1 MRREIATKERSKE
14 IIERVA
20 KQAKKRSEEY
30 LKLIDQK
37 DYEEISRRFS
47 MLTEPFITECL
58 KRVNQVLHELKIVVS
73 GATLVDR
80 LISIMTQMLV
90 IIPEIGP
97 TKCVLV
103 RKRVA
108 EFIAHTITQ
117 IKNDRLKCIRENRVK
132 KKNKQEIDESEIS
145 TADERF
151 NKHVSMNDS
160 AHIIDESKFIY
171 LSNFDEFIG
180 ELKSVS
186 DRKTEKT
193 VRKQEIACY

>member
-1 MRREIATKERSKE
+1 M

-20 KQAKKRSEEY
+20 KQAKILSEEY
-30 LKLIDQK
+30 LKLVDQK

-73 GATLVDR
+73 GATLVEK
-80 LISIMTQMLV
+80 LISIMTQLIV
-90 IIPEIGP
+90 IIPGIGP

-103 RKRVA
+103 RERVA
-108 EFIAHTITQ
+108 AFIAHTITQ
-117 IKNDRLKCIRENRVK
+117 IKNDRLKCIRESWIK
-132 KKNKQEIDESEIS
+132 KKKKDEEKLDKSEIS
-145 TADERF
+145 TEDERS
-151 NKHVSMNDS
+151 NKHVSMDDS
-160 AHIIDESKFIY
+160 AHIIEESEFIY

-186 DRKTEKT
+186 DKKTEKT
-193 VRKQEIACY
+193 VRK